1 MTRENAKA
9 GEDSAKIRK
18 HKHWRGSW
26 QDFGWNGPPVLVFI
40 ECVTV

>member
-1 MTRENAKA
+1 MTREDTHV
-9 GEDSAKIRK
+9 GEDGTEIAK

-26 QDFGWNGPPVLVFI
+26 QDFGWNGAPVLVFI